1 MAKRRSSR
9 SASPTTI
16 ILAIFVGLVIAIW
29 RLLPS
34 STITNSVPSTPPIII
49 ANPTTSSQELA
60 WLKVYFTAPDP
71 SGTQDTNSE
80 HYIPRY
86 VVPALDA
93 AKTSVDV
100 LSFDFNL
107 PTITESL
114 VKASR
119 RGIKVRV
126 VVDEE
131 NGSTELKASD
141 TDEKQAYNALKVLTD
156 GGIEVVNGGRSSGL
170 MHNKAII
177 VDSKILFVGSWNIS
191 YNDTFRNDNNV
202 LEITDPKLI
211 ANYQAKFDEG
221 FVKRQFGR
229 RATVTALNP
238 SITIDGVQV
247 ENYFSPDDKVI
258 EKLVRLVSGAKKSVK
273 FMAFTYTHADLSNA
287 MIERSKAGIKVE
299 GVIENR
305 GASQGA
311 LPPLFCASVPV
322 KRDGNKNTMH
332 HKVIIIDDSTVV
344 TGSFN
349 FTKAADTEN
358 DDNVIIIHSPVVAAQ
373 FLKEFDRVYGL
384 GVTPEAA
391 DVSCARS

>member
-1 MAKRRSSR
+1 
-9 SASPTTI
+9 
-16 ILAIFVGLVIAIW
+16 
-29 RLLPS
+29 
-34 STITNSVPSTPPIII
+34 VPSTPPIII
-49 ANPTTSSQELA
+49 ANPTTSTEDLA
-60 WLKVYFTAPDP
+60 WLNVYFTAPDP

-86 VVPALDA
+86 VVPAIDA
-93 AKTSVDV
+93 AKTSIDV

-114 VKASR
+114 VKATR
-119 RGIKVRV
+119 RGVKVRV

-141 TDEKQAYNALKVLTD
+141 TDDKQAYNALSVLTE
-156 GGIEVVNGGRSSGL
+156 GGVQVVNGGRSSGL

-177 VDSKILFVGSWNIS
+177 IDSKVLFIGSWNVS

-229 RATVTALNP
+229 RATVKALNP
-238 SITIDGVQV
+238 RITIDGVEV
-247 ENYFSPDDKVI
+247 ENYFSPDDKVM
-258 EKLVRLVSGAKKSVK
+258 EKLVALVNGAKKSIK
-273 FMAFTYTHADLSNA
+273 FMAFTYTHPDLSDA
-287 MIERSKAGIKVE
+287 MIERHKAGIKVE

-322 KRDGNKNTMH
+322 RKDGNKNTMH
-332 HKVIIIDDSTVV
+332 HKVMIIDDTTVV

-349 FTKAADTEN
+349 FTKAADTDN

-373 FLKEFDRVYGL
+373 FLKEYERVYGL
-384 GVTPEAA
+384 GVAPEAA
-391 DVSCARS
+391 DITCSRT